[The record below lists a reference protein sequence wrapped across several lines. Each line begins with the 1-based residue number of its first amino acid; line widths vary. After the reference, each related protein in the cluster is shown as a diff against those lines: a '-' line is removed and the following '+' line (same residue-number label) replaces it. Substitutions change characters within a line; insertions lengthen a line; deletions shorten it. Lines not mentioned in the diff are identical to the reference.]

1 MATAGFQ
8 MWMNDLSEVRGK
20 GSLTERSGSIGWNDS
35 SWDLLRGLDVVED
48 LPLDAWPLE
57 LLAFQPAQAT

>member
-8 MWMNDLSEVRGK
+8 MWVNDPSEVRGK
-20 GSLTERSGSIGWNDS
+20 VLTPIDRSGIGWNDS

-57 LLAFQPAQAT
+57 QLAFQPAQAA